1 MKTMGFARRHAAGLA
16 LATAAVAISAPAAA
30 QETPPTDPGAE
41 ETAPGEIVVTAR
53 RRAESLQDVPIAI
66 SAYDSTA
73 LSNLQADQLS
83 GIQYAT
89 PNLYL
94 DQGDAGN
101 AVIYIRG
108 VGQNDSLA
116 FADPGVGVYVD
127 DVFIAR
133 SQAAFLDVFDVERI
147 EVLRGPQGTLYG
159 RNTIGGAIKFVSTR
173 PTKDYSAY
181 FEGGIGNYDSVLA
194 KGRISGPLSD
204 TVRGKIAYSWQRRT
218 GYADNST
225 TRADDGDVRTISGR
239 ASLLFEPSPDFE
251 ILLSGDVK
259 FDRPDTSRSPVRAT
273 PITGFT
279 GGRLVTLPA
288 GTDPYR
294 VDTNANG
301 LNDQTGWGTSL
312 TARWNASEA
321 LTIESITA
329 YRRFD
334 FDLNLD
340 TDGSPLAILDIYLDQ
355 RQRQFSQ
362 ELRAT
367 YAVPDR
373 VAVTAGLYYFHD
385 RDVTVSGYD
394 DGAATLFGFPVTAFG
409 FPTSSLADTRQTT
422 DSYAAFADATVELTP
437 ELSLGAGLRY
447 THEKRS
453 SSRAFEF
460 FFDPRVSVIGNPPP
474 FLQGAGIAGRP
485 ISGSADFDAF
495 TPRASISYQPDRD
508 LLLYASASR
517 GFKSGGFDGRANSD
531 FGFRPFRPE
540 YVWAYEGGIKKS
552 WAGGRVTTNLAVFYN
567 DYTDQQVT
575 SFGADP
581 VTGVFASLFT
591 NAAAARSFGLEFEL
605 AARLA
610 DGLDL
615 TGSVGL
621 LDAKYRRFEQLVGG
635 VATDVSDRRVVNAP
649 DFNASLGLTYTRP
662 LGGGDLSGVFHVDGA
677 YRSTVATEITDSP
690 LLRQPGYEKIN
701 AFIGIVGPEKRWE
714 LRAGVENLTDRAVR
728 VQGFNLSEFPGV
740 QLGFFAAPRTW
751 DLRLI
756 LRY

>member
-1 MKTMGFARRHAAGLA
+1 TTTGFAHRHIAGLA
-16 LATAAVAISAPAAA
+16 LMSAAIALSAPAMA
-30 QETPPTDPGAE
+30 QETPATETAAE

-173 PTKDYSAY
+173 PTRDYSAY
-181 FEGGIGNYDSVLA
+181 FEGGIGNYDQVLA

-218 GYADNST
+218 GYAYNST

-239 ASLLFEPSPDFE
+239 ASLLFEPSSDFE
-251 ILLSGDVK
+251 VLLTGDVK
-259 FDRPDTSRSPVRAT
+259 IDRPDTSRSPVRAT
-273 PITGFT
+273 PITGFAN
-279 GGRLVTLPA
+279 GALVTFPA
-288 GTDPYR
+288 ATDPYR

-321 LTIESITA
+321 LTIEAISA
-329 YRRFD
+329 YRQFD

-340 TDGSPLAILDIYLDQ
+340 TDGSPLPILDIYLDQ

-362 ELRAT
+362 EVRGT

-373 VAVTAGLYYFHD
+373 FAITAGLYYFHD

-437 ELSLGAGLRY
+437 QLSLGAGLRY

-474 FLQGAGIAGRP
+474 FLQGAGIAGVP
-485 ISGSADFDAF
+485 ISGSADFDAL
-495 TPRASISYQPDRD
+495 TPRASISYQPNRD

-552 WAGGRVTTNLAVFYN
+552 WAGGRLTTNLAAFYN

-591 NAAAARSFGLEFEL
+591 NAAAARAYGLEFEL

-621 LDAKYRRFEQLVGG
+621 LDAKYRRFDQLVGG
-635 VATDVSDRRVVNAP
+635 VVTDVSDRRVVNAP
-649 DFNASLGLTYTRP
+649 DFNASVGLTYTRP
-662 LGGGDLSGVFHVDGA
+662 LGGGDVSGVFHIDGA

-701 AFIGIVGPEKRWE
+701 AFIGVVGPEKRWE
-714 LRAGVENLTDRAVR
+714 LRAGVENLTDQAVR

-740 QLGFFAAPRTW
+740 QLGFFAAPRTY

>member
-1 MKTMGFARRHAAGLA
+1 MTTTGFAHRHIAGLA
-16 LATAAVAISAPAAA
+16 LMSAAIALSAPAMA
-30 QETPPTDPGAE
+30 QETPATETAAE

-173 PTKDYSAY
+173 PTRDYSAY
-181 FEGGIGNYDSVLA
+181 FEGGIGNYDQVLA

-218 GYADNST
+218 GYAYNST

-239 ASLLFEPSPDFE
+239 ASLLFEPSSDFE
-251 ILLSGDVK
+251 VLLTGDVK
-259 FDRPDTSRSPVRAT
+259 IDRPDTSRSPVRAT
-273 PITGFT
+273 PITGFAN
-279 GGRLVTLPA
+279 GALVTFPA
-288 GTDPYR
+288 ATDPYR

-321 LTIESITA
+321 LTIEAISA
-329 YRRFD
+329 YRQFD

-340 TDGSPLAILDIYLDQ
+340 TDGSPLPILDIYLDQ

-362 ELRAT
+362 EVRGT

-373 VAVTAGLYYFHD
+373 FAITAGLYYFHD

-437 ELSLGAGLRY
+437 QLSLGAGLRY

-474 FLQGAGIAGRP
+474 FLQGAGIAGVP
-485 ISGSADFDAF
+485 ISGSADFDAL
-495 TPRASISYQPDRD
+495 TPRASISYQPNRD

-552 WAGGRVTTNLAVFYN
+552 WAGGRLTTNLAAFYN

-591 NAAAARSFGLEFEL
+591 NAAAARAYGLEFEL

-621 LDAKYRRFEQLVGG
+621 LDAKYRRFDQLVGG
-635 VATDVSDRRVVNAP
+635 VVTDVSDRRVVNAP
-649 DFNASLGLTYTRP
+649 DFNASVGLTYTRP
-662 LGGGDLSGVFHVDGA
+662 LGGGDVSGVFHIDGA

-701 AFIGIVGPEKRWE
+701 AFIGVVGPEKRWE
-714 LRAGVENLTDRAVR
+714 LRAGVENLTDQAVR

-740 QLGFFAAPRTW
+740 QLGFFAAPRTY